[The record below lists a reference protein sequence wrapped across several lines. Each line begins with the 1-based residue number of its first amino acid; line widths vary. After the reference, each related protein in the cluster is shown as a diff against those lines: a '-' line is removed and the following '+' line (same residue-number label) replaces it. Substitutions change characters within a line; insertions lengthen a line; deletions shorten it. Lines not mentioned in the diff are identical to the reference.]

1 MSLTGVSSAPECP
14 ATPALHRGI
23 PTLAAVCRTQLPR
36 LQGEGNGE
44 RGGEVEEGRGEKDRE
59 EERGGKSKI
68 EEEDNMEIEKSER
81 GRERGGKKQNKKANR
96 V

>member
-1 MSLTGVSSAPECP
+1 M
-14 ATPALHRGI
+14 
-23 PTLAAVCRTQLPR
+23 
-36 LQGEGNGE
+36 
-44 RGGEVEEGRGEKDRE
+44 EEGRGEKDR

-68 EEEDNMEIEKSER
+68 EEEDNVEIEKSER

>member
-1 MSLTGVSSAPECP
+1 MED
-14 ATPALHRGI
+14 
-23 PTLAAVCRTQLPR
+23 
-36 LQGEGNGE
+36 
-44 RGGEVEEGRGEKDRE
+44 GRGEKDR

-68 EEEDNMEIEKSER
+68 EEEDNMEIKSER